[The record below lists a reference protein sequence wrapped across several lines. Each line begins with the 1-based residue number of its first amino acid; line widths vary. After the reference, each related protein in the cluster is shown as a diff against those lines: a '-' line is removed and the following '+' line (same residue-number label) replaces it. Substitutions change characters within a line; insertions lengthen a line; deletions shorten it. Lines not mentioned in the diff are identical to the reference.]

1 MKPITREEIQARTNE
16 QLMDLVRDRMI
27 PYIKANK
34 KDEEIV
40 HKGSPQLEKLLIL
53 WVFNIVLWK
62 VFMQLVSYLEG

>member
-1 MKPITREEIQARTNE
+1 
-16 QLMDLVRDRMI
+16 MDLVRDRMI